1 MGNKQTKSSPDPNIS
16 SSETFSARQRRLSLE
31 KNTHNVQSDLIVHI
45 IPTKELDCNYDH
57 ASNPNDINPSMQ
69 IPLGECTDEQ
79 LIAELTRRKLDLQ
92 ANITEDFVKKTYDFG
107 AFLGRG
113 ASGDVVVGVHK
124 ATKKQYAIKV
134 VKRNSSMND
143 ADSMSTEI
151 EILKRVSFRHLV
163 CMRELFETPQCL
175 WIVLDLVT
183 VR

>member
-1 MGNKQTKSSPDPNIS
+1 
-16 SSETFSARQRRLSLE
+16 
-31 KNTHNVQSDLIVHI
+31 
-45 IPTKELDCNYDH
+45 
-57 ASNPNDINPSMQ
+57 MQ